1 MIAADTEMLLTRHG
15 TVLHVR
21 PAREEDEPALAAF
34 FANVSPQDLRFRFLT
49 GVRVVSHERLSGM
62 IRANDATSESLIA
75 FDDGGSI
82 VAAAMLAGDDTLQTA
97 EAAVAIRRDMKA
109 HGIGWTLLDHLVGHA
124 KQRDIARSRRSRI
137 ATIARPSRSKRKWVL
152 PLSGR
157 GRSHACQAEARDR
170 LIEAR
175 RLDKRWLGSSG

>member
-34 FANVSPQDLRFRFLT
+34 FADVSPQDLRFRFLT

-75 FDDGGSI
+75 FDDGGLI
-82 VAAAMLAGDDTLQTA
+82 VAAAMLAGDDALQTA

-124 KQRDIARSRRSRI
+124 K
-137 ATIARPSRSKRKWVL
+137 RK
-152 PLSGR
+152 GYR
-157 GRSHACQAEARDR
+157 T
-170 LIEAR
+170 IEAIEDR
-175 RLDKRWLGSSG
+175 DNRSAITIEKEMGFAPYPVEGDPMLVRLKREIA

>member
-34 FANVSPQDLRFRFLT
+34 FADVSPQDLRFRFLT

-75 FDDGGSI
+75 FDDGGAI

-124 KQRDIARSRRSRI
+124 K
-137 ATIARPSRSKRKWVL
+137 RK
-152 PLSGR
+152 GYR
-157 GRSHACQAEARDR
+157 T
-170 LIEAR
+170 IEAIEDR
-175 RLDKRWLGSSG
+175 DNRSAISIEKEMGFAPYPVEGDPMLVRLKREIA

>member
-1 MIAADTEMLLTRHG
+1 MIAADTEMLVTRHG

-34 FANVSPQDLRFRFLT
+34 FADVSPQDLRFRFLT

-75 FDDGGSI
+75 FDDGGAI

-124 KQRDIARSRRSRI
+124 K
-137 ATIARPSRSKRKWVL
+137 RK
-152 PLSGR
+152 GYR
-157 GRSHACQAEARDR
+157 T
-170 LIEAR
+170 IEAIEDR
-175 RLDKRWLGSSG
+175 DNRSAITIEKEMGFAPYPVEGDPMLVRLKREIA